1 MKREKLSKLIFPKN
15 INKKSSTKSDKIR
28 LIHIINNLKT
38 TQSTY
43 QQFIN
48 IRVDSMLLIVLIIF
62 DSYPHFINNPQN
74 MWISCVFLA
83 NFFIIP

>member
-48 IRVDSMLLIVLIIF
+48 IRVDSMLLNVWIIF

-74 MWISCVFLA
+74 MWII
-83 NFFIIP
+83 N